1 MGMVKIFKKMKRFFK
16 FIKDNILYIQI
27 GFLFLITTAG
37 IVYLFPSDRRFK
49 YEFDKGSPWMHED
62 YVAKFDFPIYKSD
75 QKLTSERDSI
85 LNNFNPYF
93 TYSGRIGSEQLQK
106 FKNAFKNIKE
116 EYINENPDI
125 LNKSQWYI
133 NNLME
138 RVDTVIKKSTSL
150 LNHVYESGVIDNT
163 DIYEQLSAENK
174 DVVLI
179 IDGIAEKYPLE
190 QIYTQ
195 KLAYEHIVG
204 ELDDIVATVEP
215 RYVKDVNK
223 IIDRLNIDE
232 FIVPNVFYDE
242 TTSTKVKEDMLS
254 EISLTRGLVQ
264 KGERIVSNGEIV
276 DGRTYRIL
284 ESLRMEY
291 ETKTGGINTYALI
304 LLGKIILVLLSM
316 IVLYLFLYNFRRE
329 ILENTRKT
337 IFILFLVLLVIF
349 TMSMVVRNNVVNML
363 IIPVSIL
370 PIIIRAFY
378 DGRLALFIHM
388 ITILIIGF
396 FVPNG
401 FEFVFLNFI
410 VGIVA
415 ILSLTA
421 SHRRGKLIV
430 TALLVSVSY
439 CLMYFAFSIIQEGQI
454 ESIDYINFAWFGLNG
469 VLILIAFPLIYV
481 FEKTFGFLS
490 DATLME
496 LSDTNQSL
504 LRKLAERAPG
514 TFQHSMQVANLAEE
528 AIIRIGGNPLLV
540 RTGAL
545 YHDIGKMEEPI
556 YFIENQTSGINPHD
570 NLEFQE
576 SAEKIINH
584 VIKGVEIAKKN
595 NLPEP
600 IIDFIRTHHGTTT
613 VQYFYKSYVKT
624 YPNEKVDVRKFK
636 YPGPK
641 PFSKETAVLMM
652 ADSTEAASRSL
663 KEITKDSIE
672 ALVEGIINHQIEE
685 DQFINADITFK
696 DITTIK
702 QIFKEKLQNIY
713 HARISYPK

>member
-1 MGMVKIFKKMKRFFK
+1 MRRLIK
-16 FIKDNILYIQI
+16 FIQDNILYLKI
-27 GFLFLITTAG
+27 GFLFVVTTIA
-37 IVYLFPSDRRFK
+37 IVYLFPTDRRFK
-49 YEFDKGSPWMHED
+49 YEFDKSSPWLHED
-62 YVAKFDFPIYKSD
+62 YVAKFDFPVYKS
-75 QKLTSERDSI
+75 QETLAAERDSI
-85 LNNFNPYF
+85 IENFKPYF
-93 TYSGRIGSEQLQK
+93 NFSTSVQHEQVEKLRG
-106 FKNAFKNIKE
+106 NYGNIKE
-116 EYINENPDI
+116 QYLHNNPTLLNQTNNYINQFSARADSI
-125 LNKSQWYI
+125 FKGLVS
-133 NNLME
+133 
-138 RVDTVIKKSTSL
+138 VIRS
-150 LNHVYESGVIDNT
+150 VYENGIIDNT
-163 DIYEQLSAENK
+163 EMYEQLEAEEKNI
-174 DVVLI
+174 VVI
-179 IDGIAEKYPLE
+179 IDGIAEEYPLE
-190 QIYTQ
+190 RVFTQ
-195 KLAYEHIVG
+195 KRAYEYIVKQID
-204 ELDDIVATVEP
+204 ELLKEIEPRFKKPINKMLDDISIDQ
-215 RYVKDVNK
+215 YV
-223 IIDRLNIDE
+223 
-232 FIVPNVFYDE
+232 VPNVFYDQS
-242 TTSTKVKEDMLS
+242 TSNKVKEDMLS

-264 KGERIVSNGEIV
+264 KGERVVSTGQIV
-276 DGRTYRIL
+276 DEETYRIL
-284 ESLRMEY
+284 KSLRKEY
-291 ETKTGGINTYALI
+291 EQRTGGLNTYSLI
-304 LLGKIILVLLSM
+304 LLGKIIMVLVSM
-316 IVLYLFLYNFRRE
+316 VVLYLFLYNFRRE
-329 ILENTRKT
+329 ILENSRKT

-349 TMSMVVRNNVVNML
+349 TMSMVVRTNTVDIM
-363 IIPVSIL
+363 IIPVAIL
-370 PIIIRAFY
+370 PIIIRTFY

-388 ITILIIGF
+388 VTLLIIGF

-410 VGIVA
+410 AGIVA
-415 ILSLTA
+415 ILSLKV

-430 TALLVSVSY
+430 TALLVSISY
-439 CLMYFAFSIIQEGQI
+439 CLMYFSFSIIQEGQL
-454 ESIDYINFAWFGLNG
+454 EGIDYVNFAWFGLNG

-496 LSDTNQSL
+496 LSDTNQVL
-504 LRKLAERAPG
+504 LRRLAERAPG

-528 AIIRIGGNPLLV
+528 AIVRVGGNPLLV

-584 VIKGVEIAKKN
+584 VVKGVDIAKKHG
-595 NLPEP
+595 LPGP

-624 YPNEKVDVRKFK
+624 YPNEKVDVKKFK

-663 KEITKDSIE
+663 KEITEDAID
-672 ALVEGIINHQIEE
+672 ALVEGIISHQIVEE
-685 DQFINADITFK
+685 QFMDADITFK

-702 QIFKEKLQNIY
+702 QIFKQKLRNIY